1 MRRLPKYIFFLAALA
16 MVRCS
21 INNIAGGGS
30 DLPDKVVL
38 GKIFSTHD
46 LPAAN
51 TQVMIIPAR
60 YNSITDGP
68 IPSALIDTTDSS
80 GAFHIGRCVAGE
92 YNIQAVHLSM
102 RTRLLITGVTVSGDT
117 TKVAA
122 DTLRLSG
129 VVKVYLP
136 DGVVP
141 ANCRVYFPGTTIAS
155 QAGATGYVILDS
167 VPTGKIPSVCCVT
180 KNDSVPAAIRY
191 NLIVP
196 SGDTA
201 VVAKPAWNYSRRL
214 YLNTTASGAQVA
226 GSVLNFPV
234 LVRLTADNFDFSQA
248 KAGGEDVRFT
258 KADTTALPYEIER
271 WDAVNRR
278 AEIWVCLDTVYGNS
292 LDHFFTMYWGNSV
305 SVSASK
311 GTAVFDT
318 VSGFQGVWHLS
329 EAGNA
334 IVKDATGNHYDGT
347 PSDTAPLSTEGAIGT
362 CRSFNGLSNYIRMN
376 GTANGKLNFQENG
389 IYTIS
394 AWACAD
400 TLDNGY
406 HIVIGKSNEQY
417 YLKFKTSVPVSSSM
431 VWEFVEYHDK
441 AGWYISN
448 SLPIIPSAKTWVYI
462 VGVRNGT
469 TQYFYVNGELV
480 DSTISVTAAN
490 VTRNTEDDVTI
501 GKFLSVAAADTDEG
515 KCPFLG
521 KIDEVRISN
530 SAKSTDWI
538 KLCYMNQKTA
548 DALVKW

>member
-1 MRRLPKYIFFLAALA
+1 MRRLPKYIFFLVALA
-16 MVRCS
+16 MIRCS

-38 GKIFSTHD
+38 GKIFSTDD

-51 TQVMIIPAR
+51 TQVMIIPAK

-68 IPSALIDTTDSS
+68 IPAALIDTTDSS
-80 GAFHIGRCVAGE
+80 GAFYISRCVAGD
-92 YNIQAVHLSM
+92 YNIQAVHISM
-102 RTRLLITGVTVSGDT
+102 RTRLLITGLTVSGDT

-136 DGVVP
+136 DGIAT

-155 QAGATGYVILDS
+155 QARATGYAILDS
-167 VPTGKIPSVCCVT
+167 VPAGKIPSVCYVT
-180 KNDSVPAAIRY
+180 KNDSVPATIRY

-196 SGDTA
+196 AGDTA
-201 VVAKPAWNYSRRL
+201 VVAKPAWDYSRRL

-234 LVRLTADNFDFSQA
+234 LVRLTSDNFDFSQA

-258 KADTTALPYEIER
+258 KADTTELPYEIER
-271 WDAVNRR
+271 WDAANRR

-292 LDHFFTMYWGNSV
+292 LDHFFTMYWGNAV

-311 GTAVFDT
+311 GTTVFDT
-318 VSGFQGVWHLS
+318 GSGFQGVWHLS
-329 EAGNA
+329 ETGNA

-347 PSDTAPLSTEGAIGT
+347 PSDTAPLSAEGTIGP

-394 AWACAD
+394 AWAYAD

-406 HIVIGKSNEQY
+406 HIVVGKSNEQY

-448 SLPIIPSAKTWVYI
+448 SLPVIPSAKTWVYI
-462 VGVRNGT
+462 VGVKNGT
-469 TQYFYVNGELV
+469 TQYFYVNGELI
-480 DSTISVTAAN
+480 DSTISVTAAD

-501 GKFLSVAAADTDEG
+501 GKFLSVAATDTAEG

-530 SAKSTDWI
+530 SAKNTDWI
-538 KLCYMNQKTA
+538 KLCYMNQKTS